1 MMLNFL
7 DPAGCMFSVYRR
19 LVIVKLKVNNSKD
32 DSIVVG
38 GKEKIS
44 FLTCLVINTGQ
55 IEPEASVDSVNNS
68 LENTALSILGSL
80 IESSNTKAS

>member
-19 LVIVKLKVNNSKD
+19 LVMVKLKVNNSKG

-55 IEPEASVDSVNNS
+55 IEPEATV
-68 LENTALSILGSL
+68 LTLSS
-80 IESSNTKAS
+80 THWRTQH